1 MKLGGLNSNDDNWEI
16 DDEIALKIDSVIE
29 NNKDDKNL
37 QLFLLDKKVNFME
50 PVIISL
56 ICRSNK

>member
-1 MKLGGLNSNDDNWEI
+1 MKKNKGKLMKDNWEI